1 MEATMD
7 EEVKVIIGDSSKMER
22 RLRNIEHKVERLFDI
37 LDNWDDISDVTVAL
51 NEQADKLHEI
61 GREDK

>member
-1 MEATMD
+1 MD